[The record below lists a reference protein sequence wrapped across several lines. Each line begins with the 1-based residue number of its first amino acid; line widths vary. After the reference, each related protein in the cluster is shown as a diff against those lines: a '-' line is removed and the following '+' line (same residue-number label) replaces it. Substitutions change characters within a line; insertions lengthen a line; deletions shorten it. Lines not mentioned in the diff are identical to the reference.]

1 MERLLRNYCHL
12 LLFAVGFVITKTVV
26 AASNY
31 YYPMVESPMPLKIV
45 SIRCNRESSNFYE
58 REYKRLSEPH
68 VRLGSGGSA
77 GLLALSLAGVAMQ
90 ARGAADEYF
99 KECMIVNGWSP
110 DPADEY
116 VPPTP
121 LRSRPPPFRDNDTD
135 GFKSR

>member
-1 MERLLRNYCHL
+1 MRRLLRGCCRL
-12 LLFAVGFVITKTVV
+12 LLFVVGFVITKSVT

-31 YYPMVESPMPLKIV
+31 YYPMVESPLPLKIV
-45 SIRCNRESSNFYE
+45 STRCNRESNNFYE

-121 LRSRPPPFRDNDTD
+121 LRSRPPPFRDTEVD